1 MEIKKLWFDACGVR
15 VSRRSYIEK
24 EINIEEIAKL
34 LNLIDEINKNTQLNI
49 QFVKDGKDV
58 LSGFKASYGMISGV
72 NSFIA
77 LVGNKEIENYKQ
89 KLGYYGEMLVLEATN
104 MGLSTCW
111 LGGTYNKK
119 ECENLI
125 NINNNEEIVCIIAIG
140 YTDKELSIKE
150 KVVKNLNKK
159 KKSIE
164 EMLVCKNNDIPSWV
178 LSGVENALNAPSAV
192 NKKPIV
198 YEYTDKGV
206 EAIIAKPNHGY
217 EEVDLGIS
225 MLHFQLGAINEGYSG
240 EWSFENNHHILK

>member
-1 MEIKKLWFDACGVR
+1 MEIKKSWIDACNVR
-15 VSRRSYIEK
+15 VSRRSYIDK
-24 EINIEEIAKL
+24 EINLDEISSLLKMIEEV
-34 LNLIDEINKNTQLNI
+34 NRNTQLSI
-49 QFVKDGKDV
+49 QFVKDGKEV
-58 LSGFKASYGMISGV
+58 LNGFKASYGMISGV

-77 LVGNKEIENYKQ
+77 LVGNKDIENYKQ
-89 KLGYYGEMLVLEATN
+89 QLGYYGEMLVLEATSI
-104 MGLSTCW
+104 GLSTCW

-125 NINNNEEIVCIIAIG
+125 NIKDNEEVVCIVAIG
-140 YTDKELSIKE
+140 YTDKDLSIKE

-159 KKSIE
+159 KKSVE
-164 EMLVCKNNDIPSWV
+164 EMLVSKNNDIPSWV
-178 LSGVENALNAPSAV
+178 YSGVENALNSPSAV

-206 EAIIAKPNHGY
+206 EAVIAKPNHGY

-225 MLHFQLGAINEGYSG
+225 MLHFQLGAIKEGHSG